1 MTYEILNNSFKMYV
15 WSHNTVSM
23 SQHSGAKTKGTPLRK
38 GLLYSRKIR
47 WALNLTISAQIPS

>member
-47 WALNLTISAQIPS
+47 WAL